1 MNTEWSISARPPFAA
16 RFLNALNKERWSF
29 LVTLLL
35 LLGVSGVLI
44 RRIPPTYSSSAR
56 LLIEYPRSTEQL
68 TGLDAEAEVGRLDA
82 VGEKVNPIANQVALI
97 GSYTNF
103 KEALTQLNLSETE
116 FPYENLSVV
125 NLPSTDVVQ
134 VTYQA
139 ASPELAA
146 QVTQAIITIYE
157 QENLLSNR
165 KKGSSAR
172 KFLETRLPELQK
184 QLVQAQ
190 DRLEQFQSQ
199 NRFLGTTVET
209 DALTNTLTNLKSQVN
224 AAKVQLA
231 FTEQKAA
238 GLKAQLPTNLEV
250 AVNSAGASQ
259 DVGYQQ
265 LQTKL
270 LEAETLLAQLQVRL
284 TDENPQVISARQTR
298 DRIKALLQQ
307 QSANLSPNSTPNTT
321 VKPVDP
327 LRQRLIEQWVGLETE
342 RAAQASQLQ
351 QLTAQLNQ
359 AQTLS
364 ARLPQLI
371 KQQTQ
376 LQMAVE
382 AAQQEYLTF
391 KEKYTTSQIAEQQ
404 NISNVR
410 VVEAPEII
418 PVPTGPNRKLLYAIA
433 LVFST
438 GISLGVVWL
447 LRSRNDTIEGVNEL
461 REALPLS
468 VLATVPWSGDGLI
481 AHEEAMLE
489 GPLAQSYQLLQAHI
503 RMLPQN
509 IQVIAICSGVST
521 EGRSSVANNL
531 AAVEALAGQ
540 RVLIID
546 ADGRSFERN
555 ELTNFNKSDRPSIN
569 REQEVPRHYKPPSKE
584 QLANYDVLAH
594 KDVPPPF
601 LYKEWL
607 AMLEQRRQQY
617 DLIIVD
623 CPPALDNPDATVIA
637 SMCDGVLWVVCPQRL
652 GRKGAAACAENLHTW
667 GTRLLGQVVVGVD
680 SNQPPT
686 IVLEDSRAE
695 KPPQLQLLL
704 QPEVER

>member
-1 MNTEWSISARPPFAA
+1 MNTEWSISARPSFAA
-16 RFLNALNKERWSF
+16 RFLNALNKERIPF
-29 LVTLLL
+29 LITLLL
-35 LLGVSGVLI
+35 LLGVAGTLI
-44 RRIPPTYSSSAR
+44 RRIPPTYSANAK

-68 TGLDAEAEVGRLDA
+68 TGLDAEAEVGKLDA
-82 VGEKVNPIANQVALI
+82 VGERVNPINNQVALL
-97 GSYTNF
+97 GSYTVF
-103 KEALTQLNLSETE
+103 REALTQLNLSETE
-116 FPYENLSVV
+116 FPYKNLTVS
-125 NLPSTDVVQ
+125 NIPTTDVIQ
-134 VTYQA
+134 VAYEA
-139 ASPELAA
+139 SSPELAA
-146 QVTQAIITIYE
+146 QITQAVVTVYV

-184 QLVQAQ
+184 QLEQAQ

-209 DALTNTLTNLKSQVN
+209 DALTNSLTNLRSQVN

-238 GLKAQLPTNLEV
+238 GLKAQLPNNLEV

-298 DRIKALLQQ
+298 DQIKALLQQ
-307 QSANLSPNSTPNTT
+307 QSASLSPNNTPNNT

-342 RAAQASQLQ
+342 RAAQASQLR
-351 QLTAQLNQ
+351 QLTQQLNQ
-359 AQTLS
+359 TQALS
-364 ARLPQLI
+364 ERLPQLI

-410 VVEAPEII
+410 VVEAAEII
-418 PVPTGPNRKLLYAIA
+418 PFPTAPNRKLLFAIA
-433 LVFST
+433 LVVST

-447 LRSRNDTIEGVNEL
+447 CQRRNDTIEGVGEL
-461 REALPLS
+461 REALPLPI
-468 VLATVPWSGDGLI
+468 LATVPWTGDGLI
-481 AHEEAMLE
+481 AHEVSMLE
-489 GPLAQSYQLLQAHI
+489 SPLGQSYQLLQAHI

-509 IQVIAICSGVST
+509 VQVIAVCSGVAT
-521 EGRSSVANNL
+521 EGRSSVATNL
-531 AAVEALAGQ
+531 AEVEALAGQ
-540 RVLIID
+540 RVLLID
-546 ADGRSFERN
+546 ADSRSSSRLE
-555 ELTNFNKSDRPSIN
+555 SDRKTRQHHN
-569 REQEVPRHYKPPSKE
+569 ANKQET
-584 QLANYDVLAH
+584 ADYDVLAYR
-594 KDVPPPF
+594 DTPPPF

-607 AMLEQRRQQY
+607 VLLEKSRQQY

-623 CPPALDNPDATVIA
+623 CPPTLDSPDATVIA
-637 SMCDGVLWVVCPQRL
+637 SMCDGVLWVACPQRL
-652 GRKGAAACAENLHTW
+652 GRRGAQACAESLHTW

-680 SNQPPT
+680 NQQPPT
-686 IVLEDSRAE
+686 VVMEDSQAAR
-695 KPPQLQLLL
+695 PPQLQLLL
-704 QPEVER
+704 QREVES

>member
-1 MNTEWSISARPPFAA
+1 MNTEWSISARPSFAA

-44 RRIPPTYSSSAR
+44 RRIPPTYTSSAK

-68 TGLDAEAEVGRLDA
+68 TGLDAEAEVGKLDA
-82 VGEKVNPIANQVALI
+82 VGERVNPINNQVALL
-97 GSYTNF
+97 GSYTVYR
-103 KEALTQLNLSETE
+103 EALTQLNLSEAE
-116 FPYENLSVV
+116 FPYANLTVS
-125 NLPSTDVVQ
+125 NIPTTDVIQ
-134 VTYQA
+134 VAYEA

-146 QVTQAIITIYE
+146 QITQAVVTVYV

-184 QLVQAQ
+184 QLEQAQ

-209 DALTNTLTNLKSQVN
+209 DALTNSLTNLKSQVN

-238 GLKAQLPTNLEV
+238 GLKAQLPNNLEV

-298 DRIKALLQQ
+298 DQIKALLQQ
-307 QSANLSPNSTPNTT
+307 QSASLSPNSTPST

-342 RAAQASQLQ
+342 RAAQASQLR
-351 QLTAQLNQ
+351 QLTQQLNQ
-359 AQTLS
+359 TQALS
-364 ARLPQLI
+364 ERLPQLI
-371 KQQTQ
+371 KQQNQ
-376 LQMAVE
+376 LQTAVE

-410 VVEAPEII
+410 VVEAAEVLPF
-418 PVPTGPNRKLLYAIA
+418 PTAPNRKLLYAIA
-433 LVFST
+433 LVVST

-447 LRSRNDTIEGVNEL
+447 LQSRNDTIEGVGEL

-468 VLATVPWSGDGLI
+468 VLATVPWSGDGLL
-481 AHEEAMLE
+481 AHEDARLE

-540 RVLIID
+540 RVLLID

-555 ELTNFNKSDRPSIN
+555 ELNNFKASDRPN
-569 REQEVPRHYKPPSKE
+569 KNKEQEAPRYYKSPSNH
-584 QLANYDVLAH
+584 QVANYDVLSSR
-594 KDVPPPF
+594 DVPPPF

-623 CPPALDNPDATVIA
+623 CPPALDSPDATVIA

-680 SNQPPT
+680 SQQPPT
-686 IVLEDSRAE
+686 IVLEDAQAA

-704 QPEVER
+704 QQEVER

>member
-1 MNTEWSISARPPFAA
+1 MNTEWSISARSSFAA
-16 RFLNALNKERWSF
+16 RFLNALNKERIPF
-29 LVTLLL
+29 LITLLL
-35 LLGVSGVLI
+35 LLGVAGTLI
-44 RRIPPTYSSSAR
+44 RRIPPTYSANAK

-68 TGLDAEAEVGRLDA
+68 TGLDAAAEVGKLDA
-82 VGEKVNPIANQVALI
+82 VGERVNPINNQVALL
-97 GSYTNF
+97 GSYTVF
-103 KEALTQLNLSETE
+103 REALTQLNLSEAE
-116 FPYENLSVV
+116 FPFENLIVS
-125 NLPSTDVVQ
+125 NIPTTDVIQ
-134 VTYQA
+134 VSYQA
-139 ASPELAA
+139 SSPELAA
-146 QVTQAIITIYE
+146 QITQAVVTVYI

-184 QLVQAQ
+184 QLETAQ

-238 GLKAQLPTNLEV
+238 GLKAQLPNNLEV

-298 DRIKALLQQ
+298 DQIKALLQQ
-307 QSANLSPNSTPNTT
+307 QSASLSPNNTSNNT

-342 RAAQASQLQ
+342 RAAQASQLRQLTQ
-351 QLTAQLNQ
+351 QLQQTQ
-359 AQTLS
+359 ALS
-364 ARLPQLI
+364 ERLPQLI
-371 KQQTQ
+371 KQQNQ
-376 LQMAVE
+376 LQTAVE

-410 VVEAPEII
+410 VVEAAEII
-418 PVPTGPNRKLLYAIA
+418 PFPTAPNRKLLFAIA
-433 LVFST
+433 LVVST

-447 LRSRNDTIEGVNEL
+447 CQRRNDTIEGVGEL
-461 REALPLS
+461 REALPLPI
-468 VLATVPWSGDGLI
+468 LATVPWTGDGLI
-481 AHEEAMLE
+481 AHEVSMLE
-489 GPLAQSYQLLQAHI
+489 SPLGQSYQLLQAHI

-509 IQVIAICSGVST
+509 VQVIAVCSGVAT
-521 EGRSSVANNL
+521 EGRSSVATNL
-531 AAVEALAGQ
+531 AEVEALAGQ
-540 RVLIID
+540 RVLLID
-546 ADGRSFERN
+546 ADSRSSSRLEGDRKTRQYHKSAN
-555 ELTNFNKSDRPSIN
+555 NKETAD
-569 REQEVPRHYKPPSKE
+569 
-584 QLANYDVLAH
+584 YDVLAYR
-594 KDVPPPF
+594 DTPPPF

-607 AMLEQRRQQY
+607 VLLEKSRQQY

-623 CPPALDNPDATVIA
+623 CPPALDSPDATVIA
-637 SMCDGVLWVVCPQRL
+637 SMCDGVLWVACPQRL
-652 GRKGAAACAENLHTW
+652 GRRGAQACAESLHTW

-680 SNQPPT
+680 NQQPPT
-686 IVLEDSRAE
+686 LVIEDSLIA

-704 QPEVER
+704 QREVES